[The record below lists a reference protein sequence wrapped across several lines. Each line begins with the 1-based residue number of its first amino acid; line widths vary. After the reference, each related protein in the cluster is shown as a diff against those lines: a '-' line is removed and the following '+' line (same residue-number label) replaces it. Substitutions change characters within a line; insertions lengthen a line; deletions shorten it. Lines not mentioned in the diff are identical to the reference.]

1 LARFL
6 QLLEEETNCVC
17 AVRRVVY
24 IDLGAVMAGTLGYR
38 GRFQMW
44 PSDFGEE
51 VANKLLA
58 LDSVKSGL
66 WHTAAEKMGVAMT
79 LTVRERLIRET
90 RGRVDEFQHMES
102 IR

>member
-1 LARFL
+1 
-6 QLLEEETNCVC
+6 
-17 AVRRVVY
+17 
-24 IDLGAVMAGTLGYR
+24 
-38 GRFQMW
+38 MW

-66 WHTAAEKMGVAMT
+66 WHTAAKKMGVAMT

-90 RGRVDEFQHMES
+90 RDVWTNFSTWKAFDEFLAKMDEA
-102 IR
+102 IVILREEEL

>member
-1 LARFL
+1 
-6 QLLEEETNCVC
+6 
-17 AVRRVVY
+17 
-24 IDLGAVMAGTLGYR
+24 
-38 GRFQMW
+38 MW

>member
-1 LARFL
+1 
-6 QLLEEETNCVC
+6 
-17 AVRRVVY
+17 
-24 IDLGAVMAGTLGYR
+24 
-38 GRFQMW
+38 MW

-66 WHTAAEKMGVAMT
+66 WHTAAKKMGVAMT